1 MGDASLPETWQ
12 DKVAGVRAHRDASL
26 AKVQPALEGVPAEGS
41 MPLYT
46 RDLPGKILT
55 AREIEITEGYSITK
69 LLAAM
74 KSREI
79 SVEEVTR
86 AFLRRAAIAHA
97 ATNCLTEL
105 LWDQAVERAKHLDSL
120 AEAKG
125 MLFGLP
131 ISTKEHQGMVGSKVT
146 SNSSFVAWIGKEHGS
161 NLLYDCLWAEGCVF
175 YARTNQPQA
184 IMHLETD
191 NPVYGRTLNP
201 YNRNLSPGGSTGG
214 ESALMGM
221 RGSILG
227 IGGDIGGSIRV
238 PAAHVG
244 LYGFK
249 ATWKRLSARG
259 LLAPAAGKETMGAS
273 PGPLAADRDALD
285 LFMRVALA
293 AKPWRIDPSVVEMP
307 WRPYD
312 EFAKGRRR
320 LKVAVQWWDGVV
332 QPHPPMTR
340 ALREV
345 AGACRR
351 AGIEVVDWDCEHL
364 DHQRAWDIVS
374 ALYWPD
380 GGKEVM
386 DLLEQGGEPML
397 PLTKFIIQEQPTVG
411 SLTQHEL
418 WKLCLERD
426 NYRSMYAQA
435 WSATGKDEDDE
446 VDVILCPPNFGAATP
461 HDQSKYWGYTSH
473 WNLVDYPAVVFPV
486 TTVDPVKDVKDASYT
501 PKNAQDRFVYDMYTP
516 DKFANAPVSLQ
527 IVGRRFHD
535 EKVLAALVEIERA
548 IDLLHLSKDQR
559 HNSTFIMADEESKP
573 LPPGTVRLV
582 DSSSQ
587 SDLDSKSDLIL
598 VPAPSEDPEDPLN
611 WSRRRKMLAT
621 SCIVVYTMVIAL
633 PSSAVYSIVTP
644 IRAETG
650 LTLTDINN
658 GTGIMFLFYGWGCV
672 FWQAVALQWGKRPVY
687 LFSLLA
693 NVVILATAPL
703 CTSSGTYL
711 ANRIIL
717 GFFGSP
723 VESLAEVSVTD
734 LWFAHERP
742 TYMAWY
748 GWSLAMTGKLA
759 PMLSGFINV
768 GMGWQWTLWWCSIWN
783 AMGFVYCFLL
793 MEETNY
799 DRKHTHGAQAAA
811 SQTAATD
818 ASSSSSPAT
827 PTEKKPVD
835 DAAAAAAKKATDS
848 QVGELVWPRKSLWN
862 KLSLRDKKRP
872 MRFWD
877 VFWAPFVGFSYPA
890 VVYAGFMYG
899 ANSLV
904 WQGVQNATIGTIYTT
919 RYGFSTAGVAAAYA
933 GGVLGSVIG
942 GLYAGKVGQML
953 TVRLAR
959 RNGGVAESEN
969 ILYLFAAGVVL
980 VPFALVLYGVAVTYH
995 LHWFALATTQ
1005 FALAITASFCIPG
1018 ALGYAMSSY
1027 PELSSQLVTTCVLI
1041 RNTLSFAI
1049 NYGITPWL
1057 NHNGYL
1063 AVYCI
1068 VGAIGLLWNASC
1080 FVMIRY
1086 GRRIREWTAP
1096 RYYRDVQ
1103 RARAKGLGH

>member
-105 LWDQAVERAKHLDSL
+105 LWDQAIERAKHLDSL
-120 AEAKG
+120 PEAKG

-351 AGIEVVDWDCEHL
+351 AGIKVVDWDCEHL
-364 DHQRAWDIVS
+364 DH
-374 ALYWPD
+374 
-380 GGKEVM
+380 
-386 DLLEQGGEPML
+386 
-397 PLTKFIIQEQPTVG
+397 
-411 SLTQHEL
+411 
-418 WKLCLERD
+418 
-426 NYRSMYAQA
+426 
-435 WSATGKDEDDE
+435 
-446 VDVILCPPNFGAATP
+446 
-461 HDQSKYWGYTSH
+461 
-473 WNLVDYPAVVFPV
+473 
-486 TTVDPVKDVKDASYT
+486 
-501 PKNAQDRFVYDMYTP
+501 
-516 DKFANAPVSLQ
+516 
-527 IVGRRFHD
+527 
-535 EKVLAALVEIERA
+535 
-548 IDLLHLSKDQR
+548 
-559 HNSTFIMADEESKP
+559 
-573 LPPGTVRLV
+573 
-582 DSSSQ
+582 
-587 SDLDSKSDLIL
+587 
-598 VPAPSEDPEDPLN
+598 
-611 WSRRRKMLAT
+611 
-621 SCIVVYTMVIAL
+621 
-633 PSSAVYSIVTP
+633 
-644 IRAETG
+644 
-650 LTLTDINN
+650 
-658 GTGIMFLFYGWGCV
+658 
-672 FWQAVALQWGKRPVY
+672 
-687 LFSLLA
+687 
-693 NVVILATAPL
+693 
-703 CTSSGTYL
+703 
-711 ANRIIL
+711 
-717 GFFGSP
+717 
-723 VESLAEVSVTD
+723 
-734 LWFAHERP
+734 
-742 TYMAWY
+742 
-748 GWSLAMTGKLA
+748 
-759 PMLSGFINV
+759 
-768 GMGWQWTLWWCSIWN
+768 
-783 AMGFVYCFLL
+783 
-793 MEETNY
+793 
-799 DRKHTHGAQAAA
+799 
-811 SQTAATD
+811 
-818 ASSSSSPAT
+818 
-827 PTEKKPVD
+827 
-835 DAAAAAAKKATDS
+835 
-848 QVGELVWPRKSLWN
+848 
-862 KLSLRDKKRP
+862 
-872 MRFWD
+872 
-877 VFWAPFVGFSYPA
+877 
-890 VVYAGFMYG
+890 
-899 ANSLV
+899 
-904 WQGVQNATIGTIYTT
+904 
-919 RYGFSTAGVAAAYA
+919 
-933 GGVLGSVIG
+933 
-942 GLYAGKVGQML
+942 
-953 TVRLAR
+953 
-959 RNGGVAESEN
+959 
-969 ILYLFAAGVVL
+969 
-980 VPFALVLYGVAVTYH
+980 
-995 LHWFALATTQ
+995 
-1005 FALAITASFCIPG
+1005 
-1018 ALGYAMSSY
+1018 
-1027 PELSSQLVTTCVLI
+1027 
-1041 RNTLSFAI
+1041 
-1049 NYGITPWL
+1049 
-1057 NHNGYL
+1057 
-1063 AVYCI
+1063 
-1068 VGAIGLLWNASC
+1068 
-1080 FVMIRY
+1080 
-1086 GRRIREWTAP
+1086 
-1096 RYYRDVQ
+1096 
-1103 RARAKGLGH
+1103 

>member
-285 LFMRVALA
+285 CLCA
-293 AKPWRIDPSVVEMP
+293 WR
-307 WRPYD
+307 WRPSP
-312 EFAKGRRR
+312 G
-320 LKVAVQWWDGVV
+320 WWDGVV

-548 IDLLHLSKDQR
+548 I
-559 HNSTFIMADEESKP
+559 
-573 LPPGTVRLV
+573 
-582 DSSSQ
+582 
-587 SDLDSKSDLIL
+587 
-598 VPAPSEDPEDPLN
+598 
-611 WSRRRKMLAT
+611 
-621 SCIVVYTMVIAL
+621 
-633 PSSAVYSIVTP
+633 
-644 IRAETG
+644 
-650 LTLTDINN
+650 
-658 GTGIMFLFYGWGCV
+658 
-672 FWQAVALQWGKRPVY
+672 
-687 LFSLLA
+687 
-693 NVVILATAPL
+693 
-703 CTSSGTYL
+703 
-711 ANRIIL
+711 
-717 GFFGSP
+717 
-723 VESLAEVSVTD
+723 
-734 LWFAHERP
+734 
-742 TYMAWY
+742 
-748 GWSLAMTGKLA
+748 
-759 PMLSGFINV
+759 
-768 GMGWQWTLWWCSIWN
+768 
-783 AMGFVYCFLL
+783 
-793 MEETNY
+793 
-799 DRKHTHGAQAAA
+799 
-811 SQTAATD
+811 
-818 ASSSSSPAT
+818 
-827 PTEKKPVD
+827 
-835 DAAAAAAKKATDS
+835 
-848 QVGELVWPRKSLWN
+848 
-862 KLSLRDKKRP
+862 
-872 MRFWD
+872 
-877 VFWAPFVGFSYPA
+877 
-890 VVYAGFMYG
+890 
-899 ANSLV
+899 
-904 WQGVQNATIGTIYTT
+904 
-919 RYGFSTAGVAAAYA
+919 
-933 GGVLGSVIG
+933 
-942 GLYAGKVGQML
+942 
-953 TVRLAR
+953 
-959 RNGGVAESEN
+959 
-969 ILYLFAAGVVL
+969 
-980 VPFALVLYGVAVTYH
+980 
-995 LHWFALATTQ
+995 
-1005 FALAITASFCIPG
+1005 
-1018 ALGYAMSSY
+1018 
-1027 PELSSQLVTTCVLI
+1027 
-1041 RNTLSFAI
+1041 
-1049 NYGITPWL
+1049 
-1057 NHNGYL
+1057 
-1063 AVYCI
+1063 
-1068 VGAIGLLWNASC
+1068 
-1080 FVMIRY
+1080 
-1086 GRRIREWTAP
+1086 GRS
-1096 RYYRDVQ
+1096 
-1103 RARAKGLGH
+1103 